1 MNGSL
6 LACGG
11 VGRCVCEGPSL
22 PPQPRLLTTWE
33 ADPFSRPWMEFAG
46 SVLRSA
52 LPGIHTYL
60 DLDAVGS
67 DSPGTG
73 TGAYKERM
81 PA

>member
-1 MNGSL
+1 
-6 LACGG
+6 
-11 VGRCVCEGPSL
+11 
-22 PPQPRLLTTWE
+22 
-33 ADPFSRPWMEFAG
+33 MEFAG

-60 DLDAVGS
+60 DLDLDAGGS
-67 DSPGTG
+67 DSPG